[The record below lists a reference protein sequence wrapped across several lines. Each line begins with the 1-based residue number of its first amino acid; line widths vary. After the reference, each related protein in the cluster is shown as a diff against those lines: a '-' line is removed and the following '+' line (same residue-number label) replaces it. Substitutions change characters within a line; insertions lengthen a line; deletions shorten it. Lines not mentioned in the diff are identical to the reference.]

1 MFPTVAS
8 YPARCGAEWC
18 CRACARLRWWRAGS
32 GVPLVVS
39 SQKTSDG
46 LQERPRA
53 CDTSRYL
60 SRNGLRHKQVLVQKW
75 PYACTK
81 TGASTGLALFD
92 KQDQVVV
99 GSHGQRASSCRT
111 RGGRAQPGMPG
122 CSSLMSAVPKT
133 SERKGKGSKIGAG
146 AFQLSVQGALFDTRV
161 YARLRLRCQVVLALV
176 PPVCSKDG
184 TCMHT
189 RSLRAAGDRGV
200 LVSQALPPL
209 RLAQGKAKQKRTHR
223 TRSESGRPK
232 NREIAPEGDAPGH
245 QSTAARLA
253 CTQCA
258 SRSA

>member
-1 MFPTVAS
+1 M
-8 YPARCGAEWC
+8 
-18 CRACARLRWWRAGS
+18 
-32 GVPLVVS
+32 
-39 SQKTSDG
+39 
-46 LQERPRA
+46 
-53 CDTSRYL
+53 
-60 SRNGLRHKQVLVQKW
+60 QKW

-146 AFQLSVQGALFDTRV
+146 ALQLSVQGALFDTRV
-161 YARLRLRCQVVLALV
+161 YARLRLRCQVVLVLV

-200 LVSQALPPL
+200 LVSQTLPPL
-209 RLAQGKAKQKRTHR
+209 RLAPGKAKQSARTAR
-223 TRSESGRPK
+223 DRRMGDQRIVKLRPKETRQATSPLLPALLVHNARRGRPS
-232 NREIAPEGDAPGH
+232 P
-245 QSTAARLA
+245 RLLSSR
-253 CTQCA
+253 QFPA
-258 SRSA
+258 SA

>member
-1 MFPTVAS
+1 M
-8 YPARCGAEWC
+8 RCGAEWC

-32 GVPLVVS
+32 GVPLAVS
-39 SQKTSDG
+39 SPKTSDG

-133 SERKGKGSKIGAG
+133 SERKRKGSKTGAG
-146 AFQLSVQGALFDTRV
+146 ALLQNSPSKAHYLILESTRGSGSVV
-161 YARLRLRCQVVLALV
+161 KWYWYWYLRY
-176 PPVCSKDG
+176 
-184 TCMHT
+184 
-189 RSLRAAGDRGV
+189 
-200 LVSQALPPL
+200 
-209 RLAQGKAKQKRTHR
+209 
-223 TRSESGRPK
+223 
-232 NREIAPEGDAPGH
+232 
-245 QSTAARLA
+245 AARMVLA
-253 CTQCA
+253 CTLVRCELQETA
-258 SRSA
+258 GF